1 MLNYLILISNTKNDE
16 MRIIMSDPS
25 DSIDNVDEEV
35 NLFLEKWQAIDW
47 QVFTWSIVL
56 LILQIFLALIIFFIL
71 RRIGRFTI
79 EKIFT
84 KYIEEKHTVPNR
96 LNTLHK
102 LSKNIFNAVLYFF
115 LVYTILELI
124 GIPVGTLLASAGV
137 LGLALSLGAQ
147 GFVSDIVNGFMIL
160 LEKQIDVGDV
170 VEIKGINGTVEDVN
184 LKTTQVKDF
193 DGTLHYIPNRE
204 ITIVSNLSRADMRV
218 RIKIKLF
225 AATDLERVR
234 KVLTHVNKTSLPEY
248 DEITIEPTE
257 ISFVPISPGQIA
269 VQITMFSEAGT
280 QYDIRNIFYE
290 KYVAALIK
298 DGIALPNATFELSGE

>member
-1 MLNYLILISNTKNDE
+1 
-16 MRIIMSDPS
+16 MSDPS

-47 QVFTWSIVL
+47 QAFTWSIVL

>member
-47 QVFTWSIVL
+47 QAFTWSIVL

>member
-1 MLNYLILISNTKNDE
+1 
-16 MRIIMSDPS
+16 MSDPS

>member
-47 QVFTWSIVL
+47 QAFTWSIVL

-124 GIPVGTLLASAGV
+124 GILSGRYLLV
-137 LGLALSLGAQ
+137 LGCL
-147 GFVSDIVNGFMIL
+147 VWPY
-160 LEKQIDVGDV
+160 
-170 VEIKGINGTVEDVN
+170 
-184 LKTTQVKDF
+184 
-193 DGTLHYIPNRE
+193 H
-204 ITIVSNLSRADMRV
+204 
-218 RIKIKLF
+218 
-225 AATDLERVR
+225 
-234 KVLTHVNKTSLPEY
+234 
-248 DEITIEPTE
+248 
-257 ISFVPISPGQIA
+257 
-269 VQITMFSEAGT
+269 
-280 QYDIRNIFYE
+280 
-290 KYVAALIK
+290 
-298 DGIALPNATFELSGE
+298 